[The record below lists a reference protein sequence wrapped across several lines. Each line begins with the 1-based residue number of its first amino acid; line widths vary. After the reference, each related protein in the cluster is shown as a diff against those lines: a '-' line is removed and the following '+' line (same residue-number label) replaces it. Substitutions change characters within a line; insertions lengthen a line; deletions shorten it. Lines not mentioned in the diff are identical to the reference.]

1 MPSAS
6 SRVASGKWQVTSGKW
21 QVTSGKWQMAMPF
34 FRCART
40 SFRAHD
46 IRPVPFTR
54 TNFSFSKYFPPLF
67 FFSSAKKVFSF
78 SKYFHPFP
86 SPFFCP
92 ISITNSRTFL
102 AQFDNNDND
111 NNNDENDNNNNND
124 SENNYDN
131 DNRSD
136 NNDHYKECCSDVERR
151 HQSRRLLLS

>member
-1 MPSAS
+1 M
-6 SRVASGKWQVTSGKW
+6 SGN
-21 QVTSGKWQMAMPF
+21 WQMASGNAL

-54 TNFSFSKYFPPLF
+54 TNFSFSKYVPPLF

-92 ISITNSRTFL
+92 ISITSSRTFL

-111 NNNDENDNNNNND
+111 NNNDENNNNNNNND